1 MTSFLRQLRNLI
13 DTHSKKIL
21 LGVMIVLFTLMV
33 IPPIGMLVVS
43 SFRATEE
50 KLPFEA
56 SSFTLANYSKVFAS
70 PVTYRLLL
78 NTAWF
83 AGGTVI
89 LAMGL
94 AIAFAWFLERT
105 DFPFRRLLFVLI
117 LAPMGM
123 PIIIT
128 SMAWI
133 LLANPANGL
142 FNVMARVILGL
153 RGPGPLNIYSIP
165 GMILVTALN
174 FVPVMYI
181 MISGVFS
188 RIDPSFEEASRTSGG
203 GAWATL
209 RHISMPLLSPALVAA
224 AIFYAVRCIEVF
236 EIPAML
242 GLPKGIFVF
251 SSGIYY
257 AVNPATGFPDY
268 GLASTY
274 GVVLLVTA
282 GVLIYFYGRHV
293 RHAER
298 FATVTGRG
306 FRPRLI
312 ELGRWK
318 FVPPVAMFG
327 YFVFAVGIPL
337 LVMVWSSLA
346 PRFAGISLS
355 GLSQLNLQA
364 YREMLHYP
372 ELTLA
377 AKNTLIIAATSAVIA
392 MLLVT
397 LSSWLC
403 VRGGMRGAWL
413 PDRLAFI
420 VVGVPGV
427 VLGLAFIFTYASLR
441 LPLYGTIWIIV
452 LALVT
457 TSLPFGTRMMTAAF
471 LQIHRELEEAA
482 ATSGAGLKTTFFR
495 IVVPLLWPSF
505 ARGFLWAFVR
515 SLRETTIVLMLYA
528 AGNQTLAVVLWRL
541 WVEQAEFSLAS
552 AVAVPLMIVTITLTV
567 FVARHTMLMK
577 EAS

>member
-1 MTSFLRQLRNLI
+1 MLSAVFAQR
-13 DTHSKKIL
+13 KKNCL
-21 LGVMIVLFTLMV
+21 
-33 IPPIGMLVVS
+33 
-43 SFRATEE
+43 
-50 KLPFEA
+50 FEA

-94 AIAFAWFLERT
+94 AVWTDSAWFLERT
-105 DFPFRRLLFVLI
+105 DVPFRRLLFVLI

-142 FNVMARVILGL
+142 FNVMARAILGL

-337 LVMVWSSLA
+337 LVMVWSSA
-346 PRFAGISLS
+346 RPTVRRHFVVRTVTAQPAGIPRNASLPGVNPS
-355 GLSQLNLQA
+355 SQKYVDHCCNVSRDSNAPCDVEFLALCSWWDAWCVAARPACFYRGRGSRRGLGSSLYIYL
-364 YREMLHYP
+364 R
-372 ELTLA
+372 
-377 AKNTLIIAATSAVIA
+377 
-392 MLLVT
+392 
-397 LSSWLC
+397 LSSSPI
-403 VRGGMRGAWL
+403 VRNHLDHCLGISDYVASFWHENDDCSFLADSPGA
-413 PDRLAFI
+413 
-420 VVGVPGV
+420 
-427 VLGLAFIFTYASLR
+427 
-441 LPLYGTIWIIV
+441 
-452 LALVT
+452 
-457 TSLPFGTRMMTAAF
+457 
-471 LQIHRELEEAA
+471 
-482 ATSGAGLKTTFFR
+482 
-495 IVVPLLWPSF
+495 
-505 ARGFLWAFVR
+505 
-515 SLRETTIVLMLYA
+515 
-528 AGNQTLAVVLWRL
+528 
-541 WVEQAEFSLAS
+541 
-552 AVAVPLMIVTITLTV
+552 
-567 FVARHTMLMK
+567 
-577 EAS
+577 